1 MLKMV
6 DAYKKQ
12 WLVNNTNKTHIN
24 ATATTRSGNSKAFI
38 YIFAQAAPPVNDNG
52 NYVTSLVQQI
62 AAPPFNFKAPHNFRN
77 NIACKITKMCM

>member
-38 YIFAQAAPPVNDNG
+38 FAQAAPPVNDNG
-52 NYVTSLVQQI
+52 NYVTSLVYTYS
-62 AAPPFNFKAPHNFRN
+62 R
-77 NIACKITKMCM
+77 

>member
-38 YIFAQAAPPVNDNG
+38 FAQAAPPVNDNG
-52 NYVTSLVQQI
+52 NYVTSLILQI